1 MLLSH
6 APAFIFLHVDKAAG
20 SSIQD
25 ALVQYAVPRRN
36 SRPRRKLVWLG
47 SLNRIAHL
55 YRALEF
61 PEHVT
66 ADTVRRCLPAEVYS
80 AAFKFAF
87 VRNPYD
93 RLVSLY
99 EFLRNNVRHRDHR
112 RVMRLKGFEQFIYWE
127 IRRNRRMNQHAY
139 VTDAKGNLIVDFVGR
154 YEQLHRDFASVCSR
168 LGLAAQLAL
177 VDFARRPDYRTYYTP
192 QTRALVGRCCAY
204 DLELFGYDFDGPR
217 TV

>member
-1 MLLSH
+1 MLLSY

-25 ALVQYAVPRRN
+25 ALAQYAEPRRN
-36 SRPRRKLVWLG
+36 SRPRRKLIWLG
-47 SLNRIAHL
+47 SLNHIAHL

-66 ADTVRRCLPAEVYS
+66 ANTVRRCLPADLYS

-93 RLVSLY
+93 RLVSRY
-99 EFLRNNVRHRDHR
+99 EFLRSRAGHRDHR
-112 RVMRLKGFEQFIYWE
+112 RVMRMKGFEQFIRWE
-127 IRRNRRMNQHAY
+127 IRRNRMSQHSY
-139 VTDAKGNLIVDFVGR
+139 VTDAKGSLIVDFVGR

-168 LGLAAQLAL
+168 LGLVAQLSL
-177 VDFARRPDYRTYYTP
+177 IGLSGRPDYRTYYTP

-217 TV
+217 TF

>member
-1 MLLSH
+1 MLLSY

-177 VDFARRPDYRTYYTP
+177 VDFAGRPDYRTYYTP

>member
-20 SSIQD
+20 SSIQV
-25 ALVQYAVPRRN
+25 ALAQYAEPRRN

-66 ADTVRRCLPAEVYS
+66 ANTIRKCLPANVYS

-99 EFLRNNVRHRDHR
+99 AFLRNTVRHRDHR
-112 RVMRLKGFEQFIYWE
+112 RVMRMKGFEEFIHWE
-127 IRRNRRMNQHAY
+127 IRRNKMSQYSY

-154 YEQLHRDFASVCSR
+154 YEQLHRDFAIVCSR
-168 LGLAAQLAL
+168 LGLMAQLPL
-177 VDFARRPDYRTYYTP
+177 VNVSGHPDYRTYYTP
-192 QTRALVGRCCAY
+192 QTRALVGRSCAY

-217 TV
+217 TA